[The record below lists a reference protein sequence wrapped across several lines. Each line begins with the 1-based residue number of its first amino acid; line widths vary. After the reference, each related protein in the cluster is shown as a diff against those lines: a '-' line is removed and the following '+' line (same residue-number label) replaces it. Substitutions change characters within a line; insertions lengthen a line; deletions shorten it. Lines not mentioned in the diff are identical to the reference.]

1 MLAVV
6 LSANAVKLIILFG
19 VVEFG
24 LTLMLALLGI
34 LQAVTLTVAVVL
46 TLHVPVPLM
55 AVTEY
60 V

>member
-1 MLAVV
+1 MGLGPALAVRLV
-6 LSANAVKLIILFG
+6 GAAH
-19 VVEFG
+19 
-24 LTLMLALLGI
+24 
-34 LQAVTLTVAVVL
+34 AVTLTVAVVL